1 MQLSKLAININ
12 ETDIQVLNKIWELSK
27 KRPEQITEL
36 SVREIHE
43 SILKDQFA
51 KNDFKDL
58 IPYTTVAS
66 KMKDFEKAGIVE
78 VNRADKTYLI
88 TPKLNRG
95 NLAHNMKI
103 LIEEML
109 EQPNGSHQER

>member
-1 MQLSKLAININ
+1 MQLTKNTININ

-27 KRPEQITEL
+27 KRPEEKTQL

-43 SILKDQFA
+43 SILKDQFQ

-66 KMKDFEKAGIVE
+66 KMKDFEKAGVVE
-78 VNRADKTYLI
+78 VNRSDKTYLI

-95 NLAHNMKI
+95 MLCNNMKI
-103 LIEEML
+103 IIEGML
-109 EQPNGSHQER
+109 EQKNGKN